1 MKAVEKALWF
11 IEANPVVALTL
22 DDVAR
27 HAGLSRFYLARAFE
41 AATGYPVMRYVRAR
55 RLTAAAHALAAGA
68 PDILAVALDAG
79 YASHEAF
86 TRAFRDHFAMTPEA
100 VRARASL
107 ADLKLL
113 EAIDMTTPTA
123 LPPQQPHLVHAPLML
138 VAGIGQ
144 RFTMASIAGIPQ
156 IWDRFGPHI
165 GHMPDEVAGVAWG
178 VCANNDDD
186 GSFDY
191 IAGVEVRSFD
201 GVAAEFSRIRV
212 PAQRYAIF
220 RHDDHIATIRATMAA
235 IWQDW
240 LPAAGLTPADAPCLE
255 RYDRRFD
262 GRTGLG
268 GMEIWVPVVS

>member
-41 AATGYPVMRYVRAR
+41 AATGFPVMRYVRAR
-55 RLTAAAHALAAGA
+55 RLTAAARALAAGA
-68 PDILAVALDAG
+68 PDILAVALGAG

-86 TRAFRDHFAMTPEA
+86 TRAFRDHFATTPEA

-107 ADLKLL
+107 ADLPLL
-113 EAIDMTTPTA
+113 EAIDMTMPAA
-123 LPPQQPHLVHAPLML
+123 LPLQQPRLINAPLML

-144 RFTMASIAGIPQ
+144 RFTVASIAGIPQ
-156 IWDRFGPHI
+156 VWDRFGPHI
-165 GHMPDEVAGVAWG
+165 GDMPHEVAGIAWG

-201 GVAAEFSRIRV
+201 GVAAEFSRIRI
-212 PAQRYAIF
+212 PAHRYAIF

-255 RYDRRFD
+255 RYDQRFD
-262 GRTGLG
+262 GCTGTG

>member
-1 MKAVEKALWF
+1 MKAVEKALWY
-11 IEANPVVALTL
+11 IEAHSAAALAL

-55 RLTAAAHALAAGA
+55 RLSVAARALAGGA

-86 TRAFRDHFAMTPEA
+86 TRAFRDHFATTPEA
-100 VRARASL
+100 VRVRASL
-107 ADLKLL
+107 ADLPLL

-123 LPPQQPHLVHAPLML
+123 LPTQQPRFVEAPLLL

-156 IWDRFGPHI
+156 VWDRFGPHI
-165 GHMPDEVAGVAWG
+165 GLVANEVPGVAWG
-178 VCANNDDD
+178 VCANNEDD
-186 GSFDY
+186 GTFEY
-191 IAGVEVRSFD
+191 IAGVEVKSFD
-201 GVAAEFSRIRV
+201 GVAAEFGRIRI
-212 PAQRYAIF
+212 PARRYAIF

-255 RYDRRFD
+255 R
-262 GRTGLG
+262 
-268 GMEIWVPVVS
+268 